1 MLTTC
6 EEFAGE
12 IIHVMAPAIT
22 QTPPSV
28 PLITNL
34 KLADSP
40 NLLLA
45 VLSDDKRSD
54 PTIYDIRFQRDDRHS
69 RISNASQNRVVN
81 ADVQLS
87 KWTEISFDSQAG
99 LRLRARNRGER
110 TFDVAAS
117 PPL

>member
-1 MLTTC
+1 MSMLTTC
-6 EEFAGE
+6 EEVAGE
-12 IIHVMAPAIT
+12 IIHGMAPATT

-45 VLSDDKRSD
+45 VLSIDKRSD
-54 PTIYDIRFQRDDRHS
+54 PTIYDIRFQRNDRH
-69 RISNASQNRVVN
+69 RQISDTSQNRMVN

-87 KWTEISFDSQAG
+87 K
-99 LRLRARNRGER
+99 
-110 TFDVAAS
+110 
-117 PPL
+117 